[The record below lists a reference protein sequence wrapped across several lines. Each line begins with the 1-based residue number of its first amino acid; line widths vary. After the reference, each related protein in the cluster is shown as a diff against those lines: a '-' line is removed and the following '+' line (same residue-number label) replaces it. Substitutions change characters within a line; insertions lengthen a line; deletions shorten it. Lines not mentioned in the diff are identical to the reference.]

1 MTQLAPAPQRRDD
14 TAVANSAVE
23 GGDQTLPA
31 APLAPG
37 TESRP
42 GEEEDDHG
50 RIGYG
55 RYGRYTPLA
64 LALLLIL
71 SLLLLGIFGRDA
83 ESVPMGATGKLP
95 GRPAPDVTLS
105 LLNGGSLRLADL
117 RGSTVVVN
125 FWAAWCE
132 PCRAEAPA
140 FQALSAEAAST
151 GEPLMVVGVG
161 LKAGDTDA
169 AARAFVEDLGLTY
182 PIGRDTGGPD
192 PVRGPIETAFD
203 ISPNYP
209 TTVVIRPDGVIDS
222 VHIGQVTEA
231 QLRTA
236 VDAARG

>member
-1 MTQLAPAPQRRDD
+1 MAQLAPAPHPRDD
-14 TAVANSAVE
+14 TAAADSAVE
-23 GGDQTLPA
+23 TGDLARPA
-31 APLAPG
+31 APLLAETVPG
-37 TESRP
+37 SRD
-42 GEEEDDHG
+42 EEADHG

-83 ESVPMGATGKLP
+83 ESVPIGATGKLP
-95 GRPAPDVTLS
+95 GRPAPDITLS
-105 LLNGGSLRLADL
+105 LLDGGSVRLADL
-117 RGSTVVVN
+117 QGSTVVVN

-140 FQALSAEAAST
+140 FQALSAEAART
-151 GEPLMVVGVG
+151 DEPLTMVGVG
-161 LKAGDTDA
+161 LKVGDTDE
-169 AARAFVEDLGLTY
+169 AARAFVKDLGLTY
-182 PIGRDTGGPD
+182 PIGRDKGGAD

-209 TTVVIRPDGVIDS
+209 TTIVIRPDGVIDS

-231 QLRTA
+231 QLRAA